1 MSRRIEAK
9 YRLDRGRF
17 ALDVDIDLPM
27 DGITG
32 LFGVSGAGKTS
43 LLRCIAGLERAT
55 DAKLVIDG
63 ETLEDRANGVSTP
76 VHRRGIAV
84 VFQEPRLFGHLDVG
98 ANIRYG
104 ARRNK
109 PATGP
114 AFDDVVDLLGLAH
127 LLDQSAGSLS
137 GGEAQRV
144 AIARALLC
152 SPRLVLLDEPLA
164 GLDARRRDEVLPYL
178 ENLHAT
184 LSVPL
189 IYVSHQQDEILRL
202 ADTLVIMEDGTVA
215 AAGSVA
221 DVLASTREATAVPP
235 GMIAAVL
242 DGTAR
247 ATHEEFALTEV
258 TTAAGP
264 FWVTAL
270 RTPGTPLRLV
280 VRASD
285 VSVSKHM
292 PEGSS
297 IQNQLPATI
306 LRIDEESPATVLL
319 VLEAGGATL
328 LSRVTRKAVAEL
340 GLTPGTGVFAQV
352 KSAAVRKAAAPL
364 SVPVP
369 A

>member
-1 MSRRIEAK
+1 MSSRIEAR
-9 YRLDRGRF
+9 YRLTRGRF
-17 ALDVDIDLPM
+17 TLDVDLDLPM
-27 DGITG
+27 RGITG

-43 LLRCIAGLERAT
+43 LLRCIAGIEQASSAR
-55 DAKLVIDG
+55 LVIDG
-63 ETLEDRANGVSTP
+63 ETIEDRESRVTTP
-76 VHRRGIAV
+76 VHRRRIAV
-84 VFQEPRLFGHLDVG
+84 VFQEPRLFAHLDVR
-98 ANIRYG
+98 ANVLYG
-104 ARRNK
+104 ARRNGG
-109 PATGP
+109 AD
-114 AFDDVVDLLGLAH
+114 AAAVDEVIEVLGLGA
-127 LLDQSAGSLS
+127 LLEQGAGTLS

-144 AIARALLC
+144 AIGRALLS

-164 GLDARRRDEVLPYL
+164 SLDAARRDDVLPYL

-202 ADTLVIMEDGTVA
+202 ADTLVVMDGGQVTGA
-215 AAGSVA
+215 CSVA
-221 DVLASTREATAVPP
+221 GVLSGQARAALPP

-247 ATHEEFALTEV
+247 ATHDEFSLTEV

-264 FWVTAL
+264 FWVTSIQS
-270 RTPGTPLRLV
+270 PGTPLRLV

-285 VSVSKHM
+285 VSVSRHM
-292 PEGSS
+292 TEGSS
-297 IQNQLPATI
+297 IQNHLPATI
-306 LRIDEESPATVLL
+306 VRVDDETEATALL

-340 GLTPGTGVFAQV
+340 ALKPGTGVFAQV
-352 KSAAVRKAAAPL
+352 KSVAVRKAAASA

>member
-1 MSRRIEAK
+1 MSRRIEAR
-9 YRLDRGRF
+9 YRLERGRF
-17 ALDVDIDLPM
+17 ELDVDLDLPM

-43 LLRCIAGLERAT
+43 LLRCMAGLEQASTAR
-55 DAKLVIDG
+55 LVIDG
-63 ETLEDRANGVSTP
+63 DTLDDRQAGVAIP
-76 VHRRGIAV
+76 VHRRRIAV
-84 VFQEPRLFGHLDVG
+84 VFQEPRLFAHLDVR
-98 ANIRYG
+98 ANILYG
-104 ARRNK
+104 ARRSGG
-109 PATGP
+109 ADG
-114 AFDDVVDLLGLAH
+114 AAVDDVIELLGLGA
-127 LLDQSAGSLS
+127 LLEQGAGTLS

-164 GLDARRRDEVLPYL
+164 SLDAARRDDVLPYL

-202 ADTLVIMEDGTVA
+202 ADTLVVMDGGQVT

-221 DVLASTREATAVPP
+221 DVLAGPARAALPP
-235 GMIAAVL
+235 AMIAAVL

-247 ATHEEFALTEV
+247 ATHEEFSLTEV

-264 FWVTAL
+264 FWVTSLHA
-270 RTPGTPLRLV
+270 PGTPLRIV

-292 PEGSS
+292 SEGSS
-297 IQNQLPATI
+297 IQNHLPATI
-306 LRIDEESPATVLL
+306 VRIDNETPATVVL

-340 GLTPGTGVFAQV
+340 ALAPGTGVFAEV
-352 KSAAVRKAAAPL
+352 KSAAVRKAAASA

>member
-1 MSRRIEAK
+1 MSRRIEAR

-17 ALDVDIDLPM
+17 TLAVDLDLPM
-27 DGITG
+27 HGITG

-43 LLRCIAGLERAT
+43 LLRCIAGIEAASSAR
-55 DAKLVIDG
+55 LVIDG
-63 ETLEDRANGVSTP
+63 ETIEDRESGTTTP
-76 VHRRGIAV
+76 VHRRRIAV
-84 VFQEPRLFGHLDVG
+84 VFQEPRLFTHLDVR
-98 ANIRYG
+98 ANILYG
-104 ARRNK
+104 ARRNGGAD
-109 PATGP
+109 AT
-114 AFDDVVDLLGLAH
+114 AVDEVIEVLGLGA
-127 LLDQSAGSLS
+127 LLEQGAGTLS

-144 AIARALLC
+144 AIARALLS

-164 GLDARRRDEVLPYL
+164 SLDAARRDEVLPYL
-178 ENLHAT
+178 EDLHAT

-202 ADTLVIMEDGTVA
+202 ADTLVVMDGGQVT
-215 AAGSVA
+215 AAGGVA
-221 DVLASTREATAVPP
+221 EVLAGQARSALPP
-235 GMIAAVL
+235 AMIAAVL

-247 ATHEEFALTEV
+247 ATHDEFCLTEV
-258 TTAAGP
+258 MTAAGP
-264 FWVTAL
+264 FWVTSMHA
-270 RTPGTPLRLV
+270 PGTRLRLV

-297 IQNQLPATI
+297 IQNHLPATI
-306 LRIDEESPATVLL
+306 LCIDDETEATVLL

-328 LSRVTRKAVAEL
+328 LSRVTRKAVVEL
-340 GLTPGTGVFAQV
+340 ALAPGTGVFALV
-352 KSAAVRKAAAPL
+352 KSAAVRKAAASA